1 MKMLCRPLATLLAT
15 TALVAGSAL
24 YPSLPAQAHHKPEVA
39 GASVA
44 SPAYEC
50 YWWPEFIGFCRR

>member
-39 GASVA
+39 